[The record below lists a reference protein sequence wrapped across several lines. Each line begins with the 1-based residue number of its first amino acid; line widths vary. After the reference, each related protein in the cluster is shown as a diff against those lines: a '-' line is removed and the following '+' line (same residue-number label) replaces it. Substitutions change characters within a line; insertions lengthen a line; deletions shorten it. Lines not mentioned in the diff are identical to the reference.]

1 MDYKLT
7 GQSGRSGEVVHA
19 YHYSPRPIP
28 LNRAKKGD
36 VEGLK
41 AKGLKSIRKVDPPCF
56 CNESVFNATPY
67 QGTQYEH
74 EARFTI
80 GMEIEK
86 NEFDEC
92 CEQEF
97 ALLKGFE
104 RDSSC
109 GYDSGYDGREAITN
123 ILPLLPSGKWR
134 NKVFNMMWE
143 AECVIDDD
151 YSPSNR
157 RCGGHITVGAI
168 DENGRKY
175 SGDEIR
181 RTMRKNMGIILALN
195 RLRLNN
201 EYCYANP
208 RLKAHRS
215 NRYSVALP
223 KECAYEVR
231 LFSRF
236 TSVPQMIRRYE
247 LMYEIMDFS
256 FNTPTAKHKSL
267 LKRVKPIVKMMYGG
281 DEIKTAQIL
290 QMAHDFR
297 NFIVRNTYTS
307 EIERFLRSSDRYQAV
322 QVDSDYSQI
331 EQLITN

>member
-1 MDYKLT
+1 MYYKLT
-7 GQSGRSGEVVHA
+7 GRSDRSGKVVHS
-19 YHYSPRPIP
+19 YHNSPRPIP
-28 LNRAKKGD
+28 LNRTNKGD

-41 AKGLKSIRKVDPPCF
+41 TKGLKSIRKVEPPCF
-56 CNESVFNATPY
+56 CNEAVFDNTPY
-67 QGTQYEH
+67 EGIEYEH
-74 EARFTI
+74 ESRFTI

-86 NEFDEC
+86 NRFDDG

-109 GYDSGYDGREAITN
+109 GEYSDEVGYEAITN
-123 ILPLLPSGKWR
+123 ILPLLPAGKWR

-151 YSPSNR
+151 YSPSNI
-157 RCGGHITVGAI
+157 RCGGHITVGAT
-168 DENGRKY
+168 DENGRQY

-195 RLRLNN
+195 RYRLKN
-201 EYCYANP
+201 EYSYHNP
-208 RLKAHRS
+208 RLLHHRGE
-215 NRYSVALP
+215 RYSIALP
-223 KECAYEVR
+223 KACSYEVR

-236 TSVPQMIRRYE
+236 TSVQQMIRRYE

-281 DEIKTAQIL
+281 DETKTSQIL

-297 NFIVRNTYTS
+297 NLIVRNTCTPN
-307 EIERFLRSSDRYQAV
+307 IEGFLRSSDRYNATMV
-322 QVDSDYSQI
+322 SCNYSQI

>member
-7 GQSGRSGEVVHA
+7 GRSDRSGEVVHS
-19 YHYSPRPIP
+19 YHNSPRPIP
-28 LNRAKKGD
+28 LNRTNKGD

-41 AKGLKSIRKVDPPCF
+41 SKGLKSIRKVEPPCF
-56 CNESVFNATPY
+56 CSESVFNDTPY
-67 QGTQYEH
+67 MGAEYEH
-74 EARFTI
+74 ESRFTI

-86 NEFDEC
+86 NKFDEEC
-92 CEQEF
+92 SQEF
-97 ALLKGFE
+97 SLLKGFE

-109 GYDSGYDGREAITN
+109 GENSDDVGYEAITN
-123 ILPLLPSGKWR
+123 ILPLLPAGKWR

-143 AECVIDDD
+143 AECVIDDNW
-151 YSPSNR
+151 SPSNS
-157 RCGGHITVGAI
+157 RCGGHITVGAT

-195 RLRLNN
+195 RYRLRN

-208 RLKAHRS
+208 RLLSHRGQ
-215 NRYSVALP
+215 RYSVALP

-231 LFSRF
+231 AFSRF
-236 TSVPQMIRRYE
+236 TSVQQMIRRYE

-256 FNTPTAKHKSL
+256 FNTPTANHKSL

-281 DEIKTAQIL
+281 DEEKTRQIL
-290 QMAHDFR
+290 KMAHDFR
-297 NFIVRNTYTS
+297 NFIVRNTYTHD
-307 EIERFLRSSDRYQAV
+307 IEGFIRSSDRYNATMV
-322 QVDSDYSQI
+322 SNNYSQI